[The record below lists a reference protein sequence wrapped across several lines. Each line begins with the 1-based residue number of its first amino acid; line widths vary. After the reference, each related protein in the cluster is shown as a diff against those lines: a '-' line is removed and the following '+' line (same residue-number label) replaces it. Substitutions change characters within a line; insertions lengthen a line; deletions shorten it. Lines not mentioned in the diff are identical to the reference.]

1 VDNLRK
7 AAESAK
13 QVLENKRLRADE
25 HMIAIVVDD
34 LRQALEQWD
43 TSDMA
48 YRPNGLT
55 VDVTDLI
62 NRAIAEERRNLAGH
76 YLAIMRDAVEQAVF
90 REREACAKLC
100 DGWGQYHVEG
110 DYAAKA
116 IRGRTE

>member
-1 VDNLRK
+1 MSIK
-7 AAESAK
+7 AMK
-13 QVLENKRLRADE
+13 QALEALDWRFSNADA
-25 HMIAIVVDD
+25 AIEA
-34 LRQALEQWD
+34 LRQAIEQAEKWD

-48 YRPNGLT
+48 HRPNGLT

-62 NRAIAEERRNLAGH
+62 NRAKAE
-76 YLAIMRDAVEQAVF
+76 
-90 REREACAKLC
+90 EREACAKLC